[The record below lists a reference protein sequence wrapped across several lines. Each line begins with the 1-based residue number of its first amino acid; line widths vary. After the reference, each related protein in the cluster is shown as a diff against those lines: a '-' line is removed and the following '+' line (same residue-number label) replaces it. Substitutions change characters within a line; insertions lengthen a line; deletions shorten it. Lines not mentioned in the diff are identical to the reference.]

1 MAAEGLPK
9 EIYKTWEC
17 SLMFTSKWAL
27 ETDLWN
33 IEKKKSPIYG
43 RDGFCG
49 KLLKKV

>member
-1 MAAEGLPK
+1 MAAERLPK

-33 IEKKKSPIYG
+33 IEKKKFNLS
-43 RDGFCG
+43 
-49 KLLKKV
+49 KKNPTLFEEFH